1 MPEAIFVSVTE
12 PPDTAR
18 DTGGQDE
25 GDGPDRL
32 WPEPGNEEDVMRVA
46 LLGAGTMGAG
56 MARSLL
62 RAGLDVSVWNRSAG
76 KAAPLADD
84 GASVCATPNEAVRGA
99 DIVLTMLYDV
109 DSVLDVVGG
118 VAEDLGDAVWVQ
130 SATIGLDGIRR
141 VAAFAEEH
149 GLRVLDAPV
158 LGTKKPAEDGDL
170 VVLVSGSPALRTSAQ
185 PVFDAIG
192 NRTMWVGDDLGD
204 ASSLKLAVNAWVAS
218 ITAATAQSVALARAL
233 GLDPQLFLDAIAGT
247 PVDSRYAHVKGAAM
261 IADTYEPVAFALDGV
276 AKDVALIQGAAASAG
291 VDTRLLEAV
300 AELYG
305 DASRAG
311 FGAADMGAVHV
322 AFAPTGD

>member
-1 MPEAIFVSVTE
+1 
-12 PPDTAR
+12 
-18 DTGGQDE
+18 
-25 GDGPDRL
+25 
-32 WPEPGNEEDVMRVA
+32 MRVA
-46 LLGAGTMGAG
+46 LLGTGTMGAG

-62 RAGLDVSVWNRSAG
+62 RAGLEVAVWNRSADR
-76 KAAPLADD
+76 AAPLADD
-84 GASVCATPNEAVRGA
+84 GASVCATPVDAVRGA
-99 DIVLTMLYDV
+99 DAVVTMLYDV

-118 VAEDLGDAVWVQ
+118 VVAEIGDAVWVQ

-158 LGTKKPAEDGDL
+158 LGTRKPAEDGDL
-170 VVLVSGSPALRTSAQ
+170 VVLVSGSPTLRDSAQ

-192 NRTMWVGDDLGD
+192 SRTMWVGDDLGD
-204 ASSLKLAVNAWVAS
+204 ASALKLAANAWVAS

-233 GLDPQLFLDAIAGT
+233 GLDPQLFLDAIAGA

-261 IADTYEPVAFALDGV
+261 IAGTYEPAAFAVDGV
-276 AKDVALIQGAAASAG
+276 AKDVALIQGAAAAAG
-291 VDTRLLEAV
+291 VDTRLLEAL

-311 FGAADMGAVHV
+311 FGAADMGAVYV
-322 AFAPTGD
+322 AFAPTGG

>member
-1 MPEAIFVSVTE
+1 
-12 PPDTAR
+12 
-18 DTGGQDE
+18 
-25 GDGPDRL
+25 
-32 WPEPGNEEDVMRVA
+32 MRVA
-46 LLGAGTMGAG
+46 LLGTGTMGAG

-62 RAGLDVSVWNRSAG
+62 RAGLEVAVWNRSAD

-84 GASVCATPNEAVRGA
+84 GASVCATPVDAVRGA
-99 DIVLTMLYDV
+99 DAVVTMLYDV

-118 VAEDLGDAVWVQ
+118 VVAEIGHAVWVQ

-158 LGTKKPAEDGDL
+158 LGTRKPAEDGDL
-170 VVLVSGSPALRTSAQ
+170 VVLVSGSPTLRDSAQ

-192 NRTMWVGDDLGD
+192 SRTMWVGDDLGD
-204 ASSLKLAVNAWVAS
+204 ASALKLAANAWVAS

-233 GLDPQLFLDAIAGT
+233 GLDPQLFLDAIAGA

-261 IADTYEPVAFALDGV
+261 IAGTYEPAAFAVDGV
-276 AKDVALIQGAAASAG
+276 AKDVALIQGAAAAAG
-291 VDTRLLEAV
+291 VDTRLLEAL

-311 FGAADMGAVHV
+311 FGAADMGAVYV
-322 AFAPTGD
+322 AFAPTGG